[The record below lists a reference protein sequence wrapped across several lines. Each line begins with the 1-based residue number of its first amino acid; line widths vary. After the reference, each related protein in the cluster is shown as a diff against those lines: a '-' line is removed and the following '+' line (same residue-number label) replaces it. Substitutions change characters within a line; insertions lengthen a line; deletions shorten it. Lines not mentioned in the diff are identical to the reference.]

1 MAGGILFNKKEKMDK
16 VIIRDLMARG
26 IIGINESERTNPQDI
41 LINITMEADT
51 QKAGL
56 SDDINDCI
64 NYRTVSKKALALA
77 EKAERLTVEALA
89 NDIAMMV
96 LEFEGVQGVCVR
108 VEKPGAVRFSRSVG
122 VEIER
127 SK

>member
-1 MAGGILFNKKEKMDK
+1 MDK
-16 VIIRDLMARG
+16 VIIKDLLARG
-26 IIGINESERTNPQDI
+26 VIGISESERKSAQDI
-41 LINITMEADT
+41 LINITMTTDT
-51 QKAGL
+51 RKAGS

-64 NYRTVSKKALALA
+64 NYRTVAKKAQALA
-77 EKAERLTVEALA
+77 ETAERLTVEALA
-89 NDIAMMV
+89 EDIAGMV
-96 LEFEGVQGVCVR
+96 LEFEGVQMVIVR

>member
-1 MAGGILFNKKEKMDK
+1 MDK
-16 VIIRDLMARG
+16 VFIKDLLARG
-26 IIGINESERTNPQDI
+26 IIGVNESERTHAQDI
-41 LINITMEADT
+41 LVNITMSTDT
-51 QKAGL
+51 SKAGS
-56 SDDINDCI
+56 SDDVNDSV
-64 NYRTVSKKALALA
+64 NYRTVAKKALAIA

-89 NDIAMMV
+89 EDIAKMI
-96 LEFEGVQGVCVR
+96 LELDNVQSVCVR

>member
-1 MAGGILFNKKEKMDK
+1 MDK

-96 LEFEGVQGVCVR
+96 LEFEGVKSVCVR

>member
-1 MAGGILFNKKEKMDK
+1 MDK
-16 VIIRDLMARG
+16 IIIRDLLARG

-41 LINITMEADT
+41 LMNITMEADT
-51 QKAGL
+51 YKAGL

-64 NYRTVSKKALALA
+64 NYRTISKKALALA
-77 EKAERLTVEALA
+77 EKAERFTVEALA
-89 NDIAMMV
+89 NDIAQMV
-96 LEFEGVQGVCVR
+96 LEFEGVKSVCVR

>member
-1 MAGGILFNKKEKMDK
+1 MDK
-16 VIIRDLMARG
+16 IIIRDLLARG

-51 QKAGL
+51 HKAAL

-89 NDIAMMV
+89 NDIAQMV
-96 LEFEGVQGVCVR
+96 LEFEGVHSVCVR

>member
-1 MAGGILFNKKEKMDK
+1 MAGGILFNNKEKMDK